1 MGQSIPSKTFEW
13 TSSSR
18 ERCQNTAN
26 FRLRLH
32 IIIIIACWWW
42 LGASHVISQN
52 WCPLTQHTV
61 ATDSTST
68 KTFNWLTDSKEISCR
83 LPFNTQRSWTGRSAK
98 VKTLWKTVHHQL
110 KQRISYTLIEIIQ
123 TLVGVI
129 VYFILRKIQIMMKRG
144 AWKCFRSV
152 NRPVILFTFLF
163 SLVEGIAKTLW
174 KVN

>member
-123 TLVGVI
+123 TLVSSFTL
-129 VYFILRKIQIMMKRG
+129 YWAKFRLW
-144 AWKCFRSV
+144 WKEELENVSARSTD
-152 NRPVILFTFLF
+152 RLF
-163 SLVEGIAKTLW
+163 SLHSCSIL
-174 KVN
+174 

>member
-83 LPFNTQRSWTGRSAK
+83 LPFNTQSSWTGRSAK

-110 KQRISYTLIEIIQ
+110 KH
-123 TLVGVI
+123 GFVI
-129 VYFILRKIQIMMKRG
+129 VIAIIFKWCCRLYWAKFRLW
-144 AWKCFRSV
+144 WKEELENVSARSTD
-152 NRPVILFTFLF
+152 RLF
-163 SLVEGIAKTLW
+163 SLHSCSLLLGGLLILISYEIE
-174 KVN
+174 

>member
-83 LPFNTQRSWTGRSAK
+83 LPFNTQSSWTGRSAK

-123 TLVGVI
+123 TMVSS
-129 VYFILRKIQIMMKRG
+129 FILSKIQIMMERG

-152 NRPVILFTFLF
+152 NRPVIFFTFLF
-163 SLVEGIAKTLW
+163 YLVGGITNTLW